1 MTVSLTGHPGR
12 NTQDKGG
19 EDRRRHEGDGDS
31 HARRRA
37 LGGAAHAVAGG
48 AATGHRCAVA
58 QQRCTAEH
66 ERDRRPQR
74 EHIAHGV
81 VPRPDL
87 SALAKHLSN
96 EQTTGEQTDEV
107 PDPPDDDVASAT
119 DESGGLDIGAAG
131 TERLVGHDEETDN
144 QQTEDRTTD
153 EPRQP
158 VRKGIEHVQCLSSGE
173 RGERSGRLRFVDGG
187 PGAVAAEQIGD
198 VGESGRDEAAGTD
211 RRAVAAGAIDDRG
224 LRGVERGQHAVELR

>member
-173 RGERSGRLRFVDGG
+173 RGEIRPTALRGRRSRRRSRR
-187 PGAVAAEQIGD
+187 A
-198 VGESGRDEAAGTD
+198 D
-211 RRAVAAGAIDDRG
+211 RRRRRIRPRRG
-224 LRGVERGQHAVELR
+224 GWHRSTSGSHRRNRRPWASRRRARPACC